1 VDEPEHELKRE
12 TERWFVRRGLP
23 HFIDHYNARED
34 IFTRAAPFLSVV
46 FVAGLFSIQFDAGI
60 RWWQNVLS
68 IGAGLVLG
76 LGLFAL
82 INRARGR
89 RFFQRPDR
97 IGAPELATFILVPT
111 VAQLIIVSTRA
122 AAVTASLNIALLA
135 ITYIV
140 TSYGLIPMARWAVVQ
155 MFRAFRQ
162 VTNLFVRSL
171 PLLLLFT
178 MFMFFNADLWK
189 ITDDIPVAFLWTAIA
204 TMVLVGTAF
213 ILLRFPQELSALAAF
228 ETWDEVR
235 AEAAG
240 SPLANV
246 DLGALERQGDRGD
259 GGDGGD
265 RGAHVDGSD
274 RPVVPRLKRRA
285 RVNVGLVLLFSQA
298 VQVLLVTLTIFGF
311 YMAFGMFTVLQ
322 STIVQWSGS
331 AAIDAIWTFDY
342 FDHPVVITGELVR
355 SSLLVAAI
363 AGLQFAVS
371 AAVDSTYRDEFFRGL
386 IDELR
391 TSLATRAL
399 YLKLLTEPV

>member
-34 IFTRAAPFLSVV
+34 IFTRAAPFLSVA
-46 FVAGLFSIQFDAGI
+46 FVAGLFSIQFDADI

-111 VAQLIIVSTRA
+111 VAQLIIVGTRA

-213 ILLRFPQELSALAAF
+213 ILLRFPQELTALAAF

-246 DLGALERQGDRGD
+246 DLGALGDRG
-259 GGDGGD
+259 GD
-265 RGAHVDGSD
+265 HVDGAD

-331 AAIDAIWTFDY
+331 PAIDTIWTFDY
-342 FDHPVVITGELVR
+342 FDHPVVISGELVR

-399 YLKLLTEPV
+399 YLKLLTDPRDGTPH